1 MSDKQK
7 SLLRYAF
14 DDSKQ
19 YDTFVKYIDGLKSQT
34 QTAKRIIGTVPT
46 AENLATIGG
55 EDAANLLTTAA
66 TGGKSALIMNVLRQI
81 GPRAGGISEQ
91 TSAELQ
97 KKLFSVSPAE
107 QSAIMNELRKR
118 SQAER
123 NLTLPTGVSVGNITG
138 LLGNQ

>member
-1 MSDKQK
+1 MS
-7 SLLRYAF
+7 A
-14 DDSKQ
+14 
-19 YDTFVKYIDGLKSQT
+19 
-34 QTAKRIIGTVPT
+34 
-46 AENLATIGG
+46 
-55 EDAANLLTTAA
+55 
-66 TGGKSALIMNVLRQI
+66 LRQI
-81 GPRAGGISEQ
+81 GPRASGISEQ